1 MRIINIYKNYSL
13 RRKAQKF
20 FLLNYFDRVILKKK
34 EFSHE
39 KHRHRMVDYFN
50 ENFKELES
58 TQLFNDITFSI
69 CKVLKPKQIH
79 QVGCFTCN
87 DSRFLQKK
95 NIKTKF
101 INSDFD
107 KERVKFLKNK
117 FKSFYFKVLD
127 LENTSPEN
135 FNKDDL
141 VLANA
146 VLTNI
151 QPEKLKSL
159 ISNIFLAKVKFLI
172 IGDIYNK
179 ESLEINENSKSIP
192 LHKETNYFHPY
203 LSIAKQLNL
212 QFFFIPDFIYTSYT
226 VARGVFI
233 VCKKKINI
241 HNYLDHVLRSY
252 LERQKKVLDK
262 FEKTSINQHWKKSE

>member
-1 MRIINIYKNYSL
+1 
-13 RRKAQKF
+13 
-20 FLLNYFDRVILKKK
+20 
-34 EFSHE
+34 
-39 KHRHRMVDYFN
+39 MVDYFN

-107 KERVKFLKNK
+107 KER
-117 FKSFYFKVLD
+117 
-127 LENTSPEN
+127 
-135 FNKDDL
+135 
-141 VLANA
+141 
-146 VLTNI
+146 
-151 QPEKLKSL
+151 
-159 ISNIFLAKVKFLI
+159 VKFLI